1 MLMMFRS
8 LTTHRHDA
16 VAVLIAVLAASAAAT
31 PLAAQEA
38 PYDLVLR
45 GGTVVDGTGGGM
57 RLADVGIRGDRIVRV
72 GNLARASS
80 REVLDVRG
88 RMIAPG
94 FINVHSHANP
104 RALGTA
110 ANLLTQGVTTVL
122 LNADGGGPVD
132 LQTQLA
138 GIETA
143 GTAVNVAASVPFNSI
158 WSTVVGVRDVR
169 PTDEQIGRMQ
179 QLVTAGLEA
188 GGFGVSA
195 GLDYKPAYF
204 ATVDEVNRVL
214 AVAKP
219 WGTFFTNHDR
229 LTPESGFSS
238 VAGMR
243 ETMAIGYASGMVPV
257 FTHMKLQGRAQG
269 GARRM
274 LDSMQQET
282 RQGRWVS
289 ADVYPYLSGQTSLA
303 QLIIPGWAQ
312 DGGIVAMRERFRDST
327 LRARIIREAD
337 EAIAARFTGAAG
349 ILLND
354 DGTTLQQVMDREQIA
369 TPGEA
374 VVRVLEQRT
383 PSAILGFGAE
393 ADLVQLIA
401 DPDVAIACDCDAAL
415 PENVSHPRAFGTFPR
430 VLGRYVREQRA
441 LSWSAAIRKMTWL
454 PASLMGLDDRGQ
466 VAEGMRADLV
476 VFDSATVIDQATYT
490 NPSAPSR
497 GIEHVLVNGVFAV
510 RDGAVTGTRAGR
522 TLRRTRAMVSRRPR

>member
-1 MLMMFRS
+1 MLMMVRS

-16 VAVLIAVLAASAAAT
+16 VAVLIAVLAASAAAA

-45 GGTVVDGTGGGM
+45 GGTVVDGTGGAV
-57 RLADVGIRGDRIVRV
+57 RRADVGIRGDRIVRV
-72 GNLARASS
+72 GTIARGAG
-80 REVLDVRG
+80 RAELDVSG
-88 RMIAPG
+88 RLVAPG

-158 WSTVVGVRDVR
+158 WSTVVGVSDVR

-204 ATVDEVNRVL
+204 ATVNEVNRVL

-243 ETMAIGYASGMVPV
+243 ETMAIGFASGMVPV
-257 FTHMKLQGRAQG
+257 FTHMKLQGREQG
-269 GARRM
+269 RAARM
-274 LDSMQQET
+274 LDTMRTET
-282 RQGRWVS
+282 RAGRWVA
-289 ADVYPYLSGQTSLA
+289 ADVYPYLSGQTMLA
-303 QLIIPGWAQ
+303 ALIIPGWAQ

-441 LSWSAAIRKMTWL
+441 LTWSAAIRKMTWL

-490 NPSAPSR
+490 SPSAPSR

>member
-179 QLVTAGLEA
+179 QLVTAGPAHPGVGLQFCRGDAGDDGDRLRERHGAGVHAHEA
-188 GGFGVSA
+188 A
-195 GLDYKPAYF
+195 GAGPG
-204 ATVDEVNRVL
+204 
-214 AVAKP
+214 
-219 WGTFFTNHDR
+219 WGTPH
-229 LTPESGFSS
+229 
-238 VAGMR
+238 
-243 ETMAIGYASGMVPV
+243 
-257 FTHMKLQGRAQG
+257 
-269 GARRM
+269 AR
-274 LDSMQQET
+274 
-282 RQGRWVS
+282 
-289 ADVYPYLSGQTSLA
+289 
-303 QLIIPGWAQ
+303 
-312 DGGIVAMRERFRDST
+312 
-327 LRARIIREAD
+327 
-337 EAIAARFTGAAG
+337 
-349 ILLND
+349 
-354 DGTTLQQVMDREQIA
+354 
-369 TPGEA
+369 
-374 VVRVLEQRT
+374 
-383 PSAILGFGAE
+383 
-393 ADLVQLIA
+393 
-401 DPDVAIACDCDAAL
+401 
-415 PENVSHPRAFGTFPR
+415 
-430 VLGRYVREQRA
+430 
-441 LSWSAAIRKMTWL
+441 
-454 PASLMGLDDRGQ
+454 
-466 VAEGMRADLV
+466 
-476 VFDSATVIDQATYT
+476 
-490 NPSAPSR
+490 
-497 GIEHVLVNGVFAV
+497 
-510 RDGAVTGTRAGR
+510 
-522 TLRRTRAMVSRRPR
+522 